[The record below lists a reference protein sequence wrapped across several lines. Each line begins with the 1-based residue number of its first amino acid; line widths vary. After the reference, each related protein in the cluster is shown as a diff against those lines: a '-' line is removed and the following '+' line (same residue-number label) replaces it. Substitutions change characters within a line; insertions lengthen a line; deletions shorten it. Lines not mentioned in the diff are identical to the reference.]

1 MIVKDKIN
9 KRGKKLG
16 QIEIYKTGRK
26 LGNLELQMI
35 PRYIFAK
42 KKFVRVGQLFVLAT
56 CLVLAYF
63 FNVVL
68 VYLSF

>member
-35 PRYIFAK
+35 PRYIFATK
-42 KKFVRVGQLFVLAT
+42 KSLLE
-56 CLVLAYF
+56 
-63 FNVVL
+63 
-68 VYLSF
+68 